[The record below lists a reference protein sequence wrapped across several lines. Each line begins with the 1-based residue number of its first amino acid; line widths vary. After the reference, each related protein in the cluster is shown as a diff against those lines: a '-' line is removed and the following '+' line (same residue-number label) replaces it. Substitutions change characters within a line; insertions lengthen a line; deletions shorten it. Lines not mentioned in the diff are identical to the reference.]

1 MPFFAVSLSM
11 GALALTTTYYYRVLF
26 NCTVRS
32 GAGTNYSSLGTAGIG
47 SNQHGYYPSTTYT
60 YSKSQWEKIH
70 WNGGAGYIRNDL
82 VCPDTFIYTVNTS
95 SLTVRSSPGISNSAV
110 CSVGSGIKLERMDDS
125 AVTTGTDT
133 YTWIHVRVRTG
144 VNEAKTGYVAAE
156 YLSYG
161 Y

>member
-1 MPFFAVSLSM
+1 MPGFCGFSFNRN
-11 GALALTTTYYYRVLF
+11 TRINYEYFYRTLF

-32 GAGTNYSSLGTAGIG
+32 GAGTGYSSLGTTGIG
-47 SNQHGYYPSTTYT
+47 AKLQGYYPSTTYA
-60 YSKSQWEKIH
+60 YSSATWQKIH
-70 WNGGAGYIRNDL
+70 WNSGAGYIRNDL
-82 VCPDTFIYTVNTS
+82 LCPDTFIYKVNTS
-95 SLTVRSSPGISNSAV
+95 SLTVRSSPGVANGAV
-110 CSVGSGIKLERMDDS
+110 CSVGSGIRLERMDDS

-144 VNEAKTGYVAAE
+144 SNEGKTGYVAVE